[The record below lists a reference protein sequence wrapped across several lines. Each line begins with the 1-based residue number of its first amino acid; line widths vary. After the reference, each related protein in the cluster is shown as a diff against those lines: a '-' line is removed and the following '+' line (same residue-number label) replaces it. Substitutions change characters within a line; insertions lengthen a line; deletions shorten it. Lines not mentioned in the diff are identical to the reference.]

1 MYRVPKSSVII
12 DAAATLQAG
21 TCTRS
26 RLITYLLVADPWSN
40 SCGRKGR
47 GPQSSVIIEAA
58 TFHAGTCTRNRL
70 ITYTLDSSNSISG
83 TIHVE
88 EGVEYHV

>member
-1 MYRVPKSSVII
+1 M
-12 DAAATLQAG
+12 
-21 TCTRS
+21 
-26 RLITYLLVADPWSN
+26 DPRSN

-47 GPQSSVIIEAA
+47 VPQSSVIIEAA

-70 ITYTLDSSNSISG
+70 ITYTLDSSNSISD

>member
-1 MYRVPKSSVII
+1 M
-12 DAAATLQAG
+12 
-21 TCTRS
+21 
-26 RLITYLLVADPWSN
+26 DPRSN

-47 GPQSSVIIEAA
+47 VPQSSVIIEAA
-58 TFHAGTCTRNRL
+58 TFHAGTCTRSRL
-70 ITYTLDSSNSISG
+70 ITYTLDSISG